1 MVIVHSQKVY
11 VGFVLHTARKKIL
24 FKNVKSVFRFREW
37 MNDGKFFFNNPSI
50 NSFFPVKLCR
60 LKKRTNV
67 KKKNNNKQNHLWF
80 YILFIHI
87 QVFEKHAYIWQNNVF
102 NCIRCRRNVIKTGAL
117 DSLIQ
122 NKRVGWMFSSNTN
135 IAKFQI

>member
-67 KKKNNNKQNHLWF
+67 KKKIITNRIIFDFIF
-80 YILFIHI
+80 YL
-87 QVFEKHAYIWQNNVF
+87 YIYRF
-102 NCIRCRRNVIKTGAL
+102 LRNM
-117 DSLIQ
+117 LIFDRIMCSTVYVVGETWL
-122 NKRVGWMFSSNTN
+122 KRVHWTVSFKIRESVECLVLT
-135 IAKFQI
+135 QI